1 MFLCSEAKL
10 FYWVSVTFL
19 FNRNSKL
26 MKNERLLLF
35 ILAVI
40 QFTHI
45 LDFMIIMPLGST
57 LMKTFDITP
66 KQFSWIVSSYAIAA
80 FLTGIVSAFF
90 LDKFDRKTSL
100 LAGYIGFTVATFACA
115 FSPNYTVFIIT
126 RSLTGVFGGL
136 LASLIFSI
144 VADAV
149 PLHRR
154 ATAMGYIMMAFST
167 ARVVGVPFGLYLAAS
182 FSWEMPFLV
191 VGGISGVM
199 IFFTIFLF
207 PSMRKHLDSTGE
219 KPKAIHNII
228 GIFKNPNQLRA
239 LGFTM
244 LMMLGH
250 FTIIPFIAPYMI
262 RNIGFSDVNVSY
274 IYFIG
279 GLATFFTLPFFGKLA
294 DKRGH
299 KRVFIVMGSLAVI
312 PILLITHLPA
322 VSIFIALTVTTIF
335 FITSSGRS
343 VPATTM
349 VTAVVKSENRA
360 GFMSLRSSANELALA
375 LASMIAGAIVIE
387 DEATGMLLH
396 YDRVGYVA
404 IGLTILSIWLGSKLV
419 AIDFEDNTVTDKPAE
434 DEKTLVLEGEAT

>member
-1 MFLCSEAKL
+1 
-10 FYWVSVTFL
+10 
-19 FNRNSKL
+19 

-57 LMKTFDITP
+57 LMETFDISP
-66 KQFSWIVSSYAIAA
+66 KQFSLIVSSYAIAA
-80 FLTGIVSAFF
+80 FVTGIISAFF
-90 LDKFDRKTSL
+90 LDKFDRKTAL
-100 LAGYIGFTVATFACA
+100 LTGYIGFTVATFACA
-115 FSPNYTVFIIT
+115 FSPNYTIFLIM
-126 RSLTGVFGGL
+126 RSLTGVFGGI
-136 LASLIFSI
+136 LASLILSI

-167 ARVVGVPFGLYLAAS
+167 ASVVGVPFGLYLAAS
-182 FSWEMPFLV
+182 FSWEVPFFA
-191 VGGISGVM
+191 VGGISVVM
-199 IFFTIFLF
+199 IIVTIFFF
-207 PSMRKHLDSTGE
+207 PSMRQHLE
-219 KPKAIHNII
+219 NAHERPKALDNII

-262 RNIGFSDVNVSY
+262 RNVGFSDIDVSY

-299 KRVFIVMGSLAVI
+299 KSVFIVMGLMAII

-322 VSIFIALTVTTIF
+322 ISIVIALMVTTLF

-349 VTAVVKSENRA
+349 VTSVVKSKNRA

-375 LASMIAGAIVIE
+375 LSSVIAGAIVIE
-387 DEATGMLLH
+387 DEATGTLLH
-396 YDRVGYVA
+396 YDYVGYIAVA
-404 IGLTILSIWLGSKLV
+404 MTIVSVWVGSKLV
-419 AIDFEDNTVTDKPAE
+419 AIDF
-434 DEKTLVLEGEAT
+434 DEPEKLEEILPKNEPHELALTEETI

>member
-1 MFLCSEAKL
+1 
-10 FYWVSVTFL
+10 
-19 FNRNSKL
+19 

-57 LMKTFDITP
+57 LMKTFDISP
-66 KQFSWIVSSYAIAA
+66 KQFSFIVSAYAIAA
-80 FLTGIVSAFF
+80 FFSGIISAFF
-90 LDKFDRKTSL
+90 LDKLDRKTAL
-100 LAGYIGFTVATFACA
+100 LTGYIGFTVATFVCA
-115 FSPNYTVFIIT
+115 FSPNYILFLLM
-126 RSLTGVFGGL
+126 RSLTGVFGGI
-136 LASLIFSI
+136 LASLILSI

-167 ARVVGVPFGLYLAAS
+167 ASVVGVPFGMYLAAS
-182 FSWEMPFLV
+182 FSWKVPFLV
-191 VGGISGVM
+191 VSGLSVVM
-199 IFFTIFLF
+199 ILVTVFQF
-207 PSMRKHLDSTGE
+207 PSMRKHLDKATE
-219 KPKAIHNII
+219 APKTINNII

-239 LGFTM
+239 LGFTI

-262 RNIGFSDVNVSY
+262 RNIGFSDINVSY
-274 IYFIG
+274 IYLIG

-299 KRVFIVMGSLAVI
+299 KSVFIIMGSLAII

-322 VSIFIALTVTTIF
+322 VSIVIALMVTTLF

-387 DEATGMLLH
+387 DETTGMLLH
-396 YDRVGYVA
+396 YDWVGYVA
-404 IGLTILSIWLGSKLV
+404 VGMTIVSIWLGSKLV
-419 AIDFEDNTVTDKPAE
+419 AIDF
-434 DEKTLVLEGEAT
+434 DEPIATSDSKETSEI

>member
-1 MFLCSEAKL
+1 
-10 FYWVSVTFL
+10 
-19 FNRNSKL
+19 
-26 MKNERLLLF
+26 MKSERLLLF
-35 ILAVI
+35 ILATI

-45 LDFMIIMPLGST
+45 LDFMIIMPLGSI
-57 LMKTFDITP
+57 LMQTFDISP
-66 KQFSWIVSSYAIAA
+66 QQFSLIVSSYAIAA
-80 FLTGIVSAFF
+80 FVTGIISAFF
-90 LDKFDRKTSL
+90 LDKFDRKTAL
-100 LAGYIGFTVATFACA
+100 LTGYIGFTVATFACA
-115 FSPNYTVFIIT
+115 FSPNYMIFLVL
-126 RSLTGVFGGL
+126 RSLTGVFGGI
-136 LASLIFSI
+136 LASLILSI

-167 ARVVGVPFGLYLAAS
+167 ASVVGVPFGLYLAAS
-182 FSWEMPFLV
+182 FSWEMPFLA
-191 VGGISGVM
+191 VGGISAIMV
-199 IFFTIFLF
+199 IVTILKF
-207 PSMRKHLDSTGE
+207 PSMRQHLDTAHE
-219 KPKAIHNII
+219 RLKALDNII
-228 GIFKNPNQLRA
+228 GIFRNPNQLRA

-262 RNIGFSDVNVSY
+262 RNVGFSDIDVSY

-299 KRVFIVMGSLAVI
+299 KQVFIVMGTLAII

-322 VSIFIALTVTTIF
+322 VSIVIALMVTTLF

-349 VTAVVKSENRA
+349 VTSVVKSENRA

-375 LASMIAGAIVIE
+375 LASMIAGAIVVE
-387 DEATGMLLH
+387 DEATGTLLN
-396 YDRVGYVA
+396 YNWVGYVA
-404 IGLTILSIWLGSKLV
+404 VAMTIVSIWLGSKLI
-419 AIDFEDNTVTDKPAE
+419 AIDFEE
-434 DEKTLVLEGEAT
+434 SMEKYDIPPKDDAQKLAVDQDVI